1 MVEDGAAVGSAG
13 TGIDEAPNDSVALAD
28 VPIAQEWVAI
38 EAESRRDAAAVPAG
52 TINGRHFAAGAR
64 IPEYLSKCAYY
75 TSAGPNVKRFDVC
88 SNTQLADFNSVPLPA
103 GSETCTVRLLPS
115 GGLLVAAMD
124 AIVQYDA
131 GGNVAAKIDALR
143 ENCW

>member
-1 MVEDGAAVGSAG
+1 MAGAFAVETEARGSAF
-13 TGIDEAPNDSVALAD
+13 IDLAAD
-28 VPIAQEWVAI
+28 
-38 EAESRRDAAAVPAG
+38 DC
-52 TINGRHFAAGAR
+52 T
-64 IPEYLSKCAYY
+64 LYY